1 MKLSENGELTGG
13 ERVLAADFGH
23 VRVGLALSDPLKI
36 LASPYKTLQNDG
48 SLLDELRK
56 VIKSEGVRTV
66 VLGDPG
72 EKPSNKEVREKI
84 LKFKRQLES
93 MGVEVVL
100 WDETYTSEM
109 AKQMVL
115 ETVKSRKKR
124 QNKGLV
130 DMNAAVIILQEYLR
144 TV

>member
-13 ERVLAADFGH
+13 ERVLAADFGL

>member
-1 MKLSENGELTGG
+1 MKLSENGEITGG
-13 ERVLAADFGH
+13 ERILAADFGH
-23 VRVGLALSDPLKI
+23 VRVGLALSDPMKI
-36 LASPYKTLQNDG
+36 IASPLTTLKNSDG
-48 SLLDELRK
+48 FLAELRK
-56 VIKSEGVRTV
+56 IIISEGVKTV

-72 EKPSNKEVREKI
+72 EKPSNREIREKI
-84 LKFKRQLES
+84 LKFKVQLES
-93 MGVEVVL
+93 MGMEVVL

>member
-13 ERVLAADFGH
+13 ERVLAVDYGH
-23 VRVGLALSDPLKI
+23 VRVGLAISDPLKI
-36 LASPYKTLQNDG
+36 IASPLTTLKNDANLLQEITRIIKT
-48 SLLDELRK
+48 
-56 VIKSEGVRTV
+56 EGVKIV
-66 VLGDPG
+66 ILGDPG
-72 EKPSNKEVREKI
+72 EKPSNKEIRDKI
-84 LKFKRQLES
+84 IQFKSFLES
-93 MGVEVVL
+93 RDCRVIL

-109 AKQMVL
+109 AKKMVL

-130 DMNAAVIILQEYLR
+130 DMNAAIIILQEYLR